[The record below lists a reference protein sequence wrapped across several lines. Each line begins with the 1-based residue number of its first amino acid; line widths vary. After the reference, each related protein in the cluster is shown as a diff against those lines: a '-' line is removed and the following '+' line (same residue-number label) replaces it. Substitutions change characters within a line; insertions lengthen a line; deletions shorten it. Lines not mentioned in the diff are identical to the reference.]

1 MPFSCILSHAT
12 KYEILYR
19 QIMARVG
26 SLPNRRI
33 TSCFSIQY
41 LSIGNARCQQHAMYI
56 VGRSRVLTGTAET
69 VGRSSADTDRR
80 RQMRPSL
87 ADIVSRLD
95 INMHIFSLR
104 PAAVLQI
111 SILLQRHGICLHD
124 IRSSSVYK
132 HP

>member
-1 MPFSCILSHAT
+1 
-12 KYEILYR
+12 
-19 QIMARVG
+19 
-26 SLPNRRI
+26 
-33 TSCFSIQY
+33 
-41 LSIGNARCQQHAMYI
+41 MYI
-56 VGRSRVLTGTAET
+56 VGRARVLTGTVET

-80 RQMRPSL
+80 
-87 ADIVSRLD
+87 
-95 INMHIFSLR
+95 IFSLR